1 MRRCER
7 WGSARVSWEGRGTS
21 WAPRP
26 GPGRFSL
33 DIRRND
39 EVTSLSTE
47 LTFYRETFISGITK
61 FCNFSFEP
69 IGTSCDGQEERHK
82 ISIGFLNAKSQ
93 PQSVNWILVLGVR
106 TPHAESVG
114 SEIKARTTFISDLQ
128 TFLNQSSYKRAKGDL
143 ISFGKMP

>member
-1 MRRCER
+1 MGQCS
-7 WGSARVSWEGRGTS
+7 GKLG
-21 WAPRP
+21 
-26 GPGRFSL
+26 GPGDVLGSTTWAREVL
-33 DIRRND
+33 TGYQKKRRGD
-39 EVTSLSTE
+39 LTTSLCTN
-47 LTFYRETFISGITK
+47 FYRQTFISGITK

-106 TPHAESVG
+106 TPHGESVG

-128 TFLNQSSYKRAKGDL
+128 TFLNQSSYKRAKGGL
-143 ISFGKMP
+143 V

>member
-1 MRRCER
+1 M
-7 WGSARVSWEGRGTS
+7 S
-21 WAPRP
+21 WAPPP

-33 DIRRND
+33 DIRRKD
-39 EVTSLSTE
+39 EVTSLSTK

-106 TPHAESVG
+106 TPHSESVG

-128 TFLNQSSYKRAKGDL
+128 TFLNQSSYKRAKGGL
-143 ISFGKMP
+143 I

>member
-1 MRRCER
+1 MGQCSTKLGGPTDVLGSTAWAREVLTGYQKKRRGE
-7 WGSARVSWEGRGTS
+7 
-21 WAPRP
+21 
-26 GPGRFSL
+26 
-33 DIRRND
+33 
-39 EVTSLSTE
+39 TSLVIS
-47 LTFYRETFISGITK
+47 LHFYRETFISGLTK

-106 TPHAESVG
+106 TPHGESVG

-128 TFLNQSSYKRAKGDL
+128 TFLNQSSYKRAKGGL
-143 ISFGKMP
+143 I

>member
-1 MRRCER
+1 MGQCSGKLGGAGDVLSSTAWAREVLTGYQKKRR
-7 WGSARVSWEGRGTS
+7 GDLT
-21 WAPRP
+21 
-26 GPGRFSL
+26 
-33 DIRRND
+33 
-39 EVTSLSTE
+39 TSLCTN
-47 LTFYRETFISGITK
+47 FYRQTFFSGITK

-106 TPHAESVG
+106 TSHAESVG

-128 TFLNQSSYKRAKGDL
+128 TFLNQSSYKRAKGSL
-143 ISFGKMP
+143 I

>member
-1 MRRCER
+1 MGQCS
-7 WGSARVSWEGRGTS
+7 GKLG
-21 WAPRP
+21 
-26 GPGRFSL
+26 GPGDVLGSTAWAREVL
-33 DIRRND
+33 TGYQKKRRG
-39 EVTSLSTE
+39 ETSLVIS
-47 LTFYRETFISGITK
+47 LHFYRETFISGITK

-106 TPHAESVG
+106 TPHSESVG

-128 TFLNQSSYKRAKGDL
+128 TFLNQSSYKRAKEGL
-143 ISFGKMP
+143 I